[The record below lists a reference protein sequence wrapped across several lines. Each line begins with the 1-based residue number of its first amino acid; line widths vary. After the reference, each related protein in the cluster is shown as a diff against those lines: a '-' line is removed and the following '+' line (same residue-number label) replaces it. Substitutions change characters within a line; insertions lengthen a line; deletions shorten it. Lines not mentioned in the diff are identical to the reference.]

1 MTDNG
6 SISNNNIKDR
16 PVCVRT
22 IDNKTAV
29 FRNRKPKQLLV
40 RYVLSLSESQR
51 QSTLQRKPVYI
62 WRADDV
68 QLIYPDKP
76 REVYRTLCENDGK
89 EVTDDIKFVRKFEQ
103 TVDPEFVKLINDN
116 RPDTA
121 PEDTDGAYVAKVH
134 LRRGD
139 VHADFHTRGA
149 EAHFARIMSGAVN
162 K

>member
-6 SISNNNIKDR
+6 SISNNNIKNR
-16 PVCVRT
+16 PVCDRV
-22 IDNKTAV
+22 IANKTAV
-29 FRNRKPKQLLV
+29 FRNRKPKLLLV

-68 QLIYPDKP
+68 QLIYSNNQS
-76 REVYRTLCENDGK
+76 EVYRTLCESDGK
-89 EVTDDIKFVRKFEQ
+89 EVTDDIKFERKFER

-121 PEDTDGAYVAKVH
+121 PEDTPMAYVTKVH

-139 VHADFHTRGA
+139 VHADFNARGA